1 MSALKIPV
9 QLLEEAGQVPGL
21 RERVARFI
29 RVEVAQHEMRL
40 KRFRPE
46 TLALV
51 ARAERSS
58 KEKRAKGFELDV
70 EKAAFLQFFYEEFAT
85 CKPTEF
91 LKALR
96 K

>member
-9 QLLEEAGQVPGL
+9 QLLEEAGRVPGL

-51 ARAERSS
+51 ARAQKLS
-58 KEKRAKGFELDV
+58 KEKRAQGFDLDA
-70 EKAAFLQFFYEEFAT
+70 EKAAFLHRLDQMTSPDA
-85 CKPTEF
+85 P
-91 LKALR
+91 
-96 K
+96 

>member
-9 QLLEEAGQVPGL
+9 QLLEEAGRVPGL

-51 ARAERSS
+51 ARAQKLS
-58 KEKRAKGFELDV
+58 KEKRAKGFDLDA
-70 EKAAFLQFFYEEFAT
+70 EKAAFLHRLDQMTSPDA
-85 CKPTEF
+85 P
-91 LKALR
+91 
-96 K
+96 